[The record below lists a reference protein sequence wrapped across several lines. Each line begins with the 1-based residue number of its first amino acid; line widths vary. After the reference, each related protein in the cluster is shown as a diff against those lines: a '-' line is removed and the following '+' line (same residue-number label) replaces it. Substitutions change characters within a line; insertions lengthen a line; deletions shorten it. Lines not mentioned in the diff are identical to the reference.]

1 MSRERAPAEEQDIAP
16 RRREQ
21 NERTEDGDPRIHPPS
36 NEVTSTKTRTRI
48 PYLLRVFQ
56 FFAILRNKSGR
67 LLRVFVF
74 RCDARNRNHR
84 DTRESKH
91 SRPIGRAIG
100 SLQYLRCVALIPQPA
115 SRCAFSTGMQSPAQ
129 FHYRRC
135 RQLALQ
141 TPRQR
146 DHATYRCAFQPPCD
160 STPWNAPIQQN
171 LPVRQLRVASFR
183 QNTSP
188 WQ

>member
-1 MSRERAPAEEQDIAP
+1 MESEWIQIRLFLLRIPHFPIQASDDTPQEDTFERKITRLQKIRGAHPTKTIIAKTGHETTGRNDIKLISLA
-16 RRREQ
+16 RRLMGQACKVGEWRRKG
-21 NERTEDGDPRIHPPS
+21 NPPVPTKLDERT
-36 NEVTSTKTRTRI
+36 
-48 PYLLRVFQ
+48 
-56 FFAILRNKSGR
+56 
-67 LLRVFVF
+67 
-74 RCDARNRNHR
+74 
-84 DTRESKH
+84 
-91 SRPIGRAIG
+91 
-100 SLQYLRCVALIPQPA
+100 CVALIPRPA

-146 DHATYRCAFQPPCD
+146 DRATYRCAFQPPCD
-160 STPWNAPIQQN
+160 SIPWNAPIQQN
-171 LPVRQLRVASFR
+171 LPVRRPRVASFR